1 MIEARRTRKDTDC
14 EVPGK
19 QRQREREERKEGGMQ
34 AQRESPFKAL

>member
-19 QRQREREERKEGGMQ
+19 QRQREGRKEGGRN
-34 AQRESPFKAL
+34 AGAEGEPV